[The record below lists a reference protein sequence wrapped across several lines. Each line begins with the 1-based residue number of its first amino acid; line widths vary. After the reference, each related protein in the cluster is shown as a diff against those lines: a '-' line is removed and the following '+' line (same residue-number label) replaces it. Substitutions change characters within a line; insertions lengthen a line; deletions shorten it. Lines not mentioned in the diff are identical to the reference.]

1 MQENPER
8 TKELMTDT
16 IEAYLN
22 VLKENKNEKPIISEK
37 GKVVLK
43 CLQDNQDVVLWKAK
57 DIAERINSTS
67 RGVSGTMRKLV
78 SDGFCESMGANPIV
92 YKLTEKGKNF
102 KIVIEGENN

>member
-8 TKELMTDT
+8 TKELMTDS

-22 VLKENKNEKPIISEK
+22 ILKENKTEKPLVSEK

-43 CLQDNQDVVLWKAK
+43 CLQDHPEQIMWKAK
-57 DIAERINSTS
+57 DIAAFINSTS

-78 SDGFCESMGANPIV
+78 SDGFCESMGANPSI
-92 YKLTEKGKNF
+92 YTLTEKGKNF
-102 KIVIEGENN
+102 EIVFEGENE

>member
-43 CLQDNQDVVLWKAK
+43 CLQDNQDVVLMTDVGITIKLPVDQISVLGRVTQGLRLISLKENQSVA
-57 DIAERINSTS
+57 T
-67 RGVSGTMRKLV
+67 VSVVDKSEDSQ
-78 SDGFCESMGANPIV
+78 SDSE
-92 YKLTEKGKNF
+92 
-102 KIVIEGENN
+102 